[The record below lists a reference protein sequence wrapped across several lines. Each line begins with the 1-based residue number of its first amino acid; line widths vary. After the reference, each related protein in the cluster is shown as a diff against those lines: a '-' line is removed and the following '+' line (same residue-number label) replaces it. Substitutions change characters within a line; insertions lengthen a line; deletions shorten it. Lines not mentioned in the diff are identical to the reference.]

1 MPPEQFIQQYG
12 LAIGLL
18 LWAAA
23 QILMLLLASW
33 RARMHAEDV
42 VNQERKV
49 VTEMLTKRD
58 EDARTQQEKTDKLEG
73 EVYLFKS
80 TMSIER
86 EESAAQLD
94 DLSVRLD
101 AARIDRDQLA
111 ARLSES
117 ERRYQEQL
125 TAAHVE
131 IDSLRA
137 QIVRLEGEIRAME
150 GERQKLVDALYRE
163 MRTTARLTSELA
175 FMRGQHDVVERVL
188 ARIQPGTPVPE
199 TTLDPSPV

>member
-23 QILMLLLASW
+23 QVVMLLFTTW
-33 RARMHAEDV
+33 RARMHAEEV
-42 VNQERKV
+42 VVKERNV
-49 VTEMLTKRD
+49 VAKLLEKRD
-58 EDARTQQEKTDKLEG
+58 ADAREQSEKTDKLEG
-73 EVYLFKS
+73 EVFLLKS
-80 TMSIER
+80 TMTIER

-94 DLSVRLD
+94 ELSTRLD
-101 AARIDRDQLA
+101 EAKAERDQLA
-111 ARLSES
+111 TRLSES
-117 ERRYQEQL
+117 ETRYQQQL
-125 TAAHVE
+125 TAAHAE

-137 QIVRLEGEIRAME
+137 QITRLEGEIRAME
-150 GERQKLVDALYRE
+150 GERQKLGDELYRE

-188 ARIQPGTPVPE
+188 ARIQPGTTVPE